1 MELNIHEKF
10 NATLKEMMARKAP
23 KDEIQKLI
31 DDYRAQKDATVK
43 SPESKTEVKKDDFV
57 SSIPGLKEKL
67 VKTQETKTSE
77 VSNLP
82 ENVTEK
88 SINRTRLGA
97 VAGNSSTAS
106 TQFQKPYVDPI
117 TGKKNDS
124 HLRLADGTPKDG
136 SGDELMEFHMTE
148 TRDDAFWKKEKEK
161 QQKQVAEQNYN
172 QYPTYEPPSA
182 KLDNTLNFITAGVY
196 TTDYEKRKKVFANEL
211 HHEKIGTKQKLIDLY
226 GTDDPYWI
234 IANVTGTKNGM
245 TLTNEDGTINHQLE
259 GAPIKFSGNSVSSP
273 YADGTYINP
282 YNLPTFEDEDIMD
295 YLYKPYMDD
304 AQTLA
309 MDLMNPIVG
318 LFGGDTDYAKQG
330 TDSKAFLHRFA
341 SENTDRSGIIKA
353 INNKK
358 SNYIKQEFDGKY
370 NFDEGLNTVSYEW
383 RDVTK
388 LYGKDLETFNLFQQG
403 KFDEA
408 VKLNK
413 GRGFETLY
421 NKDGEFINWIDLS
434 KEEKEDADPNNVYVR
449 SIEDEE
455 KAIILAE
462 RNKPFELTL
471 QYIKTRHNLVAA
483 LKILQES
490 KGRYGEAPGV
500 GSFLG
505 VAYNPDDFNAAISS
519 AAESNSLIA
528 GLQEASGDD
537 EITKH
542 YNEALKKFLILGRAL
557 ELNQDLTKLAEEGQ
571 STKADPNK
579 MPTASS
585 YILKNMYE
593 FIAPPDEFAEYTADE
608 QVEAFEGYMEEANIV
623 MNDDWKRVTREGGDW
638 LLPGGIETF
647 GNEVEVRDVL
657 ETSRHFIKNIA
668 PLVASLY
675 IAKKLPIGFATTTV
689 AGTRTITT
697 TRTLGG
703 QISKAFTGVGGAIKQ
718 TSLGRT
724 RMGGLVTDLTIGGV
738 EELVYFTLA
747 DQVGGS
753 LFDMDPMIYNPKEN
767 TLDMSFAFGLGLGNV
782 AAKKVIDKLTQ
793 TKLGSELLYRTSKYA
808 VLEKAFERGIG
819 ATAGISSMEIAK
831 VISGD
836 SEVVKYLTDDTLSEE
851 ERNEM
856 MSNWIK
862 VMAGDWIGM
871 FVLGYITPSSKI
883 GEALSKDIQ
892 KFNIKYFNTS
902 KDAKVLGIKENASAT
917 EVDAAVNAKKAE
929 VTKEWL
935 KSNRTEADVKKRE
948 SSLIEIQKAES
959 NIIGRAHIVEAKKL
973 ISNDKKRLSE
983 LERLIYI
990 FNKGG
995 KPPSAQQMLDFGNM
1009 SKPEFDYLL
1018 KKVANPALREHIA
1031 SEKEYYRSMTEYVKD
1046 FKKVSTRAEALELMS
1061 KSDKYFRKISELNA
1075 LKNDPKGNNG
1085 AKIEIA
1091 KLELEV
1097 LKEEHVQEL
1106 NKLTEK
1112 YKKAVALDIAVSKAE
1127 AKELGLPF
1135 EVAKSVESYEKVA
1148 GAKNTAAFIAE
1159 KNGKAFVLIN
1169 PWQALKV
1176 RSIGTGIHEIAHH
1189 LTKDALKERGSDG
1202 KLKMTTEGIAIVNK
1216 FLSSL
1221 SEKDRKFVIKD
1232 VSERYLEGRT
1242 EWTESEKLEFY
1253 DENLTAYVEGLKN
1266 KDITLDLS
1274 SAQKIQNLFLP
1285 HLNKVFPDIGK
1296 MPIKK
1301 FSPKDGE
1308 NIKDL
1313 LDNLY
1318 LESNRIGAT
1327 SKYDLKI
1334 FMETNP
1340 KKVADAY
1347 DKFSNTSYSK
1357 FPEMERINKIAEQ
1370 YTKEEWKEGKWEET
1384 YVEILPDIIKLLTS
1398 KAEKANLAFPGII
1411 ENPKL
1416 FAYEVANEL
1425 SGMNLGQRNVG
1436 GHIKNFDITK
1446 RVIESGEGKFGLS
1459 GWINNVANEKMWNV
1473 MKKADKLRD
1482 PKNTQSLDSQEV
1494 KELAYEGPSTI
1505 EIIEREMSNE
1515 MAESR
1520 TLESDKLKVHEVM
1533 ASVQKGYGEKAKS
1546 IHDGIR
1552 EVFTKTNQLGQKVV
1566 DADKLAK
1573 FVSGKN
1579 MKSLPRL
1586 ALKETVDLFVRDVS
1600 IKNPKTG
1607 EVKRYKAEDLVNSIT
1622 NKIEKNKNLD
1632 TSEIIALQNGLDRW
1646 IPMIYEYVIPEGFIT
1661 KQVNYKNKKGE
1672 VKSEQVPSAT
1682 TGIPNKILAIT
1693 HNKRSIAGVT
1703 TLDGTKVR
1711 TKENFFGQYKK
1722 PYTASIVNELREAIG
1737 IMKDGT
1743 RNTNSRKDLPIK
1755 GLEGVGETLKGVTSL
1770 VEKMITNQG
1779 VRDILYS
1786 EGKLFEAEMLAIAD
1800 GKPSKSF
1807 AKSADKKSLEQ
1818 LMSDSKEQL
1827 KTDFQINPDKTL
1839 QFINK
1844 ITELYK
1850 KDQKAWE
1857 DFKLKNGYDLMTG
1870 LEEWLFTP
1878 ETQAQVSNYTKLMF
1892 NVHDHILKMASK
1904 GGIVHEHSRIIVKD
1918 SSGKKIISKNGE
1930 KQFEIA
1936 ETALKNFHPSVLL
1949 VTNLMAKLGF
1959 KSLTFDGR
1967 TLPFSLK
1974 GVNLKEVKSELTVK
1988 QIKKL
1993 EKNFKDLGIDI
2004 EAAVKESVDM
2014 VAKSPEVK
2022 KAINAIYKNNKTVSE
2037 KFKEVDIDA
2046 IEKFNNGNQNLLKLL
2061 TESHRLNNENGITGP
2076 EYTFNSKRLQTNI
2089 IYGERA
2095 TSWLSLIYAVN
2106 GKQVANAYGTSRQM
2120 PHESIKK
2127 GFEGTLQE
2135 YYDSKE
2141 FREYVEDWRGTAE
2154 WKERYDINIKDVTTK
2169 EAAKKNGINLESQ
2182 AEMQTIQD
2190 LSPFNEHINGN
2201 GNAMIATNNY
2211 ILNSRGSN
2219 AKLQAELH
2227 EIAMNHA
2234 TLIAP
2239 NYIAKKFLD
2248 YYGPTTSSKGYA
2260 RLKLYLDPLKQKNI
2274 YTLNGES
2281 WEVRL
2286 PTDRNYKKIVEA
2298 SGKEIAK
2305 TIGTV
2310 ISNYSK
2316 IKGRD
2321 PLKDLI
2327 TIAKATNLG
2336 KISNKEPK
2344 GMTTWDFDGVLGTT
2358 KSGVRATIP
2367 NPSGEPKPNRK
2378 VIFMAGGAGSG
2389 KGNVIKKL
2397 NLEQQG
2403 FKVVNSDIS
2412 LEWLKKNNGLPEN
2425 MNDFTPEQRSLLGSL
2440 QHQARGIAKNKM
2452 MKYKGSADGVV
2463 VDGTGGSIKAMEKL
2477 VKEFKDNGYDVSMMF
2492 VETSLETALTRNAT
2506 RAERSLL
2513 DVIVRKNH
2521 ESVQGN
2527 KEGFKEMFGDR
2538 FMEIKTDKM
2547 TQADAMPAELINKMN
2562 DFVSSYEKV
2571 RLDAEQF
2578 ANEGKSVL
2586 DRGGKFD
2593 FTEFDV
2599 VIDGAKGPMFQTALN
2614 RAKKFGTKDQFVLT
2628 ARSPEAAIPIR
2639 EFLKSQGLDI
2649 PLENITGLGNST
2661 GEAKALWMLEKFAE
2675 GYNDMYFADDAP
2687 QNVKAVRDV
2696 LSQLDIKSE
2705 VVQVKSLNDIKDV
2718 NKLDNPDVYSNIQYS
2733 RSHRAEYERTIS
2745 KLRPDLVKEGS
2756 VSKMVDEMF
2765 SFIDNLKVP
2774 DSKKRKYEQI
2784 TTKWLA
2790 TGNVRIKE
2798 DAFRIKRAMELADR
2812 YKENV
2817 FSYRNPNEI
2826 IEKYAGKVKVKPTVP
2841 RSTKE
2846 FTLLNDAP
2854 LKERGV
2860 EEVMIADSRSGQA
2873 QARKIVNRHWG
2884 NESNPWCL
2892 TQVKDGKLTED
2903 AWTMWTSYDKGP
2915 KHLVFH
2921 DGKLIAF
2928 KADNVYWDRMNHRTE
2943 GVIINVKEGRVTH
2956 RTELTREST
2965 TKSSG
2970 VEVKGAIEPV
2980 IRETRTVSEDGNTV
2994 KTEIF
2999 ENSKDGY
3006 TEGTVL
3012 IENRTKGVRTK
3023 ETRFDPKTLFSTN
3036 STNLYYTKAN
3046 VQEFDKAGKP
3056 TTSYEFSPDGKIK
3069 SVNGHLQKQAINE
3082 AGLDVNAREDVVVNL
3097 ADNLVKKVGDI
3108 LEKNYTEKDA
3118 ETGVVTDYFHGRVSL
3133 DGKVIEIGFESK
3145 SNLDIADV
3153 MKIVDGKTRIDIN
3166 KVLKVDPTLKGLP
3179 KDFKTIE
3186 TDAMSDVINQLDIKS
3201 EVQQSRSFARSRL
3214 SKSFNDIIEQTTKIE
3229 SEKVFSDAQA
3239 KIRGAKKRY
3248 DSIIPA
3254 SVQDLGGLLYNF
3266 LGKGKVGEKQ
3276 MEFFKEN
3283 LIDPF
3288 SKGINELNK
3297 SRQATSNDYNNLL
3310 KSFPDVK
3317 SKLNKSIEGGDF
3329 TYDQAIR
3336 VHLWNKAGFEIPGLS
3351 KRDLNAL
3358 DSVVKNNPELQA
3370 FADLISAI
3378 SKKEAGYSKPSEH
3391 WLVENLTSELLSGEA
3406 VSQSRSEFLSEWKQ
3420 NSSEIFSKENLN
3432 KIQATYGNK
3441 FREALED
3448 ILYRMEN
3455 GTNRPTGSSRLTNNF
3470 MNWINNSTGAIMFFN
3485 MRSALLQTLSTTNYI
3500 NWAENNPLKA
3510 AAAFANQKQYWK
3522 DFSELFNSDFLKQ
3535 RRSGN
3540 QRSINEAELS
3550 AAVAN
3555 SDSKPKA
3562 ALAWLL
3568 QKGFLPTQI
3577 ADSFAIASGGST
3589 FYRNRINKY
3598 IKEGMSPEQAREK
3611 AFLDFQEI
3619 TEATQQSARPDM
3631 ISQQQASPLGRLI
3644 LSFQNTP
3651 MQYARIMN
3659 KAARDLAAGRGDAKH
3674 NISKI
3679 VYYGALQSIIFAAM
3693 QSAIFASLGDDEE
3706 EEFDKKKERIM
3717 YSMVDGWLAGLGV
3730 TGKAVGTIEK
3740 SIREY
3745 LKQDDRGFNADH
3757 AQTIIQL
3764 LGFSPPIGSKVRKIY
3779 GAIQTE
3785 RFNEG
3790 VSEKR
3795 GLTLD
3800 NPTWSS
3806 WGNVIEGF
3814 TNIPLGRIANKML
3827 NIDNA
3832 LDSQNE
3838 WWERAALLL
3847 GWNTW
3852 DLGIKD
3858 PDITAVKGEI
3868 KEERKVE
3875 KKKEDVIKKEEKKQ
3889 EVKEENISKEKA
3901 NIELQKKEIE
3911 DGNKSPDCAAINK
3924 RGERCGTKIE
3934 KGSTY
3939 CTIHAKVEQSDGG
3952 KKTQC
3957 GKTKENG
3964 KRCKMQTSSKS
3975 GYCYYHD

>member
-1 MELNIHEKF
+1 MLNGVRISCCY
-10 NATLKEMMARKAP
+10 KEEVNLQDAV
-23 KDEIQKLI
+23 EIGSDVIKSLVPL
-31 DDYRAQKDATVK
+31 AVTVAM
-43 SPESKTEVKKDDFV
+43 VKKGRVPVLAAGASKIDKV
-57 SSIPGLKEKL
+57 SKAI
-67 VKTQETKTSE
+67 VT
-77 VSNLP
+77 
-82 ENVTEK
+82 TEK
-88 SINRTRLGA
+88 VVKGA
-97 VAGNSSTAS
+97 
-106 TQFQKPYVDPI
+106 K
-117 TGKKNDS
+117 
-124 HLRLADGTPKDG
+124 
-136 SGDELMEFHMTE
+136 
-148 TRDDAFWKKEKEK
+148 
-161 QQKQVAEQNYN
+161 
-172 QYPTYEPPSA
+172 
-182 KLDNTLNFITAGVY
+182 
-196 TTDYEKRKKVFANEL
+196 
-211 HHEKIGTKQKLIDLY
+211 
-226 GTDDPYWI
+226 
-234 IANVTGTKNGM
+234 
-245 TLTNEDGTINHQLE
+245 
-259 GAPIKFSGNSVSSP
+259 
-273 YADGTYINP
+273 
-282 YNLPTFEDEDIMD
+282 
-295 YLYKPYMDD
+295 
-304 AQTLA
+304 
-309 MDLMNPIVG
+309 
-318 LFGGDTDYAKQG
+318 
-330 TDSKAFLHRFA
+330 
-341 SENTDRSGIIKA
+341 
-353 INNKK
+353 
-358 SNYIKQEFDGKY
+358 
-370 NFDEGLNTVSYEW
+370 
-383 RDVTK
+383 
-388 LYGKDLETFNLFQQG
+388 
-403 KFDEA
+403 
-408 VKLNK
+408 
-413 GRGFETLY
+413 
-421 NKDGEFINWIDLS
+421 
-434 KEEKEDADPNNVYVR
+434 
-449 SIEDEE
+449 
-455 KAIILAE
+455 
-462 RNKPFELTL
+462 
-471 QYIKTRHNLVAA
+471 
-483 LKILQES
+483 
-490 KGRYGEAPGV
+490 
-500 GSFLG
+500 
-505 VAYNPDDFNAAISS
+505 
-519 AAESNSLIA
+519 
-528 GLQEASGDD
+528 
-537 EITKH
+537 
-542 YNEALKKFLILGRAL
+542 
-557 ELNQDLTKLAEEGQ
+557 
-571 STKADPNK
+571 
-579 MPTASS
+579 
-585 YILKNMYE
+585 
-593 FIAPPDEFAEYTADE
+593 IAPT
-608 QVEAFEGYMEEANIV
+608 
-623 MNDDWKRVTREGGDW
+623 
-638 LLPGGIETF
+638 
-647 GNEVEVRDVL
+647 
-657 ETSRHFIKNIA
+657 IA
-668 PLVASLY
+668 P
-675 IAKKLPIGFATTTV
+675 ATTTIGSAV
-689 AGTRTITT
+689 NNT
-697 TRTLGG
+697 
-703 QISKAFTGVGGAIKQ
+703 F
-718 TSLGRT
+718 TSLHNVLKQGAMGKTLIGRQILKY
-724 RMGGLVTDLTIGGV
+724 GLAGA
-738 EELVYFTLA
+738 EEFVFLLAA
-747 DQVGGS
+747 DQIAAHDLARGLGAHP
-753 LFDMDPMIYNPKEN
+753 FIYDPKTRELNWE
-767 TLDMSFAFGLGLGNV
+767 FAFGLGVGNKVMGNTFKNLNKTAWGRKFNYNVGRIFGNTGKDLVNKTVGSV
-782 AAKKVIDKLTQ
+782 AGV
-793 TKLGSELLYRTSKYA
+793 
-808 VLEKAFERGIG
+808 
-819 ATAGISSMEIAK
+819 SSMEIAK
-831 VISGD
+831 LFSGD
-836 SEVVKYLTDDTLSEE
+836 SQLVELLFQDTDFTKWEENGYKSEDE
-851 ERNEM
+851 YRKEIEIQN
-856 MSNWIK
+856 NKLKVAYIK
-862 VMAGDWIGM
+862 ELAGNVIGM
-871 FVLGYITPSSKI
+871 FGFSMIQPGNGITTAMMRDVKNFKL
-883 GEALSKDIQ
+883 ERL
-892 KFNIKYFNTS
+892 NIDS
-902 KDAKVLGIKENASAT
+902 DAKYLGIKGNPKEAT
-917 EVDAAVNAKKAE
+917 VDVIEKAVREKKKKVREDLNKTDRTKKDKDKAIKELQNIKIAKDNMHDR
-929 VTKEWL
+929 L
-935 KSNRTEADVKKRE
+935 HIREA
-948 SSLIEIQKAES
+948 QKQ
-959 NIIGRAHIVEAKKL
+959 IKDW
-973 ISNDKKRLSE
+973 DKKRYDIEFQVFDLNQKIANGGEFSGKE
-983 LERLIYI
+983 MIDLATIGKAEFEYI
-990 FNKGG
+990 VKKINNKNAAEGI
-995 KPPSAQQMLDFGNM
+995 KNRKNFY
-1009 SKPEFDYLL
+1009 E
-1018 KKVANPALREHIA
+1018 VAY
-1031 SEKEYYRSMTEYVKD
+1031 KYVKD
-1046 FKKVSTRAEALELMS
+1046 FGNVSNIKEARKFMEETVDFLKKGSELALLKANNTNGINDAKIINSKEKYDASKEKQAAREKELESRYKEFVAREITVAKVMAEALGVE
-1061 KSDKYFRKISELNA
+1061 F
-1075 LKNDPKGNNG
+1075 
-1085 AKIEIA
+1085 EIA
-1091 KLELEV
+1091 TSEKQYESIS
-1097 LKEEHVQEL
+1097 K
-1106 NKLTEK
+1106 NKK
-1112 YKKAVALDIAVSKAE
+1112 
-1127 AKELGLPF
+1127 
-1135 EVAKSVESYEKVA
+1135 
-1148 GAKNTAAFIAE
+1148 TAAFYGL
-1159 KNGKAFVLIN
+1159 KNNKPYILIN
-1169 PWQALKV
+1169 PWQAVKA
-1176 RSIGTGIHEIAHH
+1176 RSIGTGIHEVTHH
-1189 LTKDALKERGSDG
+1189 IIKSLLKGKDGKVTEEGVIIVDKFLETLSDKDRAWVENDIIERGYIKSKEG
-1202 KLKMTTEGIAIVNK
+1202 KWTK
-1216 FLSSL
+1216 
-1221 SEKDRKFVIKD
+1221 SEK
-1232 VSERYLEGRT
+1232 E
-1242 EWTESEKLEFY
+1242 EFY
-1253 DENLTAYVEGLKN
+1253 DEYLTVYVEGLKN
-1266 KDITLDLS
+1266 EFITLDLS

-1285 HLNKVFPDIGK
+1285 RINKVFPNIGK
-1296 MPIKK
+1296 KSIKE
-1301 FSPKDGE
+1301 FTPEDAS
-1308 NIKDL
+1308 NVKDL

-1340 KKVADAY
+1340 TKVADAY

-1446 RVIESGEGKFGLS
+1446 KVTEGGEGKFGLS

-1515 MAESR
+1515 MVESR

-1607 EVKRYKAEDLVNSIT
+1607 EVKRYKAEDLVNSIA

-1661 KQVNYKNKKGE
+1661 KQVNYKNKEGE

-1722 PYTASIVNELREAIG
+1722 PYTASIVSELREAIG

-1743 RNTNSRKDLPIK
+1743 RNTNSRKDLPVK

-1850 KDQKAWE
+1850 KDQKVWE

-1870 LEEWLFTP
+1870 LEEWLFIP
-1878 ETQAQVSNYTKLMF
+1878 ETKDQVSNYTKLMF
-1892 NVHDHILKMASK
+1892 NVHNHILKMASK

-1918 SSGKKIISKNGE
+1918 SSGKTIISRNGE

-2106 GKQVANAYGTSRQM
+2106 GRQVANAYGTSRQM

-2154 WKERYDINIKDVTTK
+2154 WKERYDINIKDVATK
-2169 EAAKKNGINLESQ
+2169 EAAKKNRITPESQ

-2234 TLIAP
+2234 TLIVP
-2239 NYIAKKFLD
+2239 KYIAKKFLD
-2248 YYGPTTSSKGYA
+2248 DYGPTTSSKGYA

-2298 SGKEIAK
+2298 STKNIVK
-2305 TIGTV
+2305 TIDTV

-2477 VKEFKDNGYDVSMMF
+2477 VKEFKDNGYDVSMVF

-2841 RSTKE
+2841 KSTKE
-2846 FTLLNDAP
+2846 FTLLSDAP

-2860 EEVMIADSRSGQA
+2860 EEVMIADSRNGQA

-2915 KHLVFH
+2915 KHLVFQ

-3023 ETRFDPKTLFSTN
+3023 ETRFDPDG
-3036 STNLYYTKAN
+3036 TKAS
-3046 VQEFDKAGKP
+3046 VQEFNKAGKP

-3082 AGLDVNAREDVVVNL
+3082 AGLDVNAREDVVINL

-3118 ETGVVTDYFHGRVSL
+3118 ETGVVTDYFYGRVSL

-3201 EVQQSRSFARSRL
+3201 EVQQSRSFARSKL
-3214 SKSFNDIIEQTTKIE
+3214 SKSFNDIIEQTTKVE
-3229 SEKVFSDAQA
+3229 SDKVFSDAQA
-3239 KIRGAKKRY
+3239 KIRGAKRRY
-3248 DSIIPA
+3248 DSIMPA
-3254 SVQDLGGLLYNF
+3254 SVQDLAGLLYNF

-3288 SKGINELNK
+3288 SKGINELNQ

-3317 SKLNKSIEGGDF
+3317 SKLNKKMEGSDF

-3370 FADLISAI
+3370 FADLISTI

-3406 VSQSRSEFLSEWKQ
+3406 VSQSRSEFLAEWKQ

-3510 AAAFANQKQYWK
+3510 ATAFANQKQYWK

-3577 ADSFAIASGGST
+3577 ADSFAISSGGAT

-3598 IKEGMSPEQAREK
+3598 VKEGMSPEQAREK

-3659 KAARDLAAGRGDAKH
+3659 KAARDIASGRGDQKS

-3679 VYYGALQSIIFAAM
+3679 VYYGALQSIIFGAM

-3730 TGKAVGTIEK
+3730 TGKAVGTVEK

-3745 LKQDDRGFNADH
+3745 LKQEDRGFNADH
-3757 AQTIIQL
+3757 AKTIMQL
-3764 LGFSPPIGSKVRKIY
+3764 LGFSPPVGSKVRKIH
-3779 GAIQTE
+3779 GSIQTE
-3785 RFNEG
+3785 QFNKG

-3795 GLTLD
+3795 GFTLD
-3800 NPTWSS
+3800 NPTWSTY
-3806 WGNVIEGF
+3806 GNVVEGF
-3814 TNIPLGRIANKML
+3814 TNVPMGRLANKML

-3858 PDITAVKGEI
+3858 PDIEAARKEVKQD
-3868 KEERKVE
+3868 KKDQKPV
-3875 KKKEDVIKKEEKKQ
+3875 KKKYSEMTFE
-3889 EVKEENISKEKA
+3889 
-3901 NIELQKKEIE
+3901 EIE
-3911 DGNKSPDCAAINK
+3911 A
-3924 RGERCGTKIE
+3924 ERERRK
-3934 KGSTY
+3934 K
-3939 CTIHAKVEQSDGG
+3939 AKELKLQS
-3952 KKTQC
+3952 Q
-3957 GKTKENG
+3957 
-3964 KRCKMQTSSKS
+3964 
-3975 GYCYYHD
+3975 